1 MGTIRTGILALLVA
15 GCASTP
21 SREPAAEAVGPQAE
35 EGQVIELAVTEE
47 GFVPSPVT
55 VRKGEPVMLEI
66 TRKTAKTCATEIMI
80 PELDIVQDLPLNETV
95 SVTFTPEK
103 SGNLNYG
110 CGMGQMIG
118 GVLIVE

>member
-1 MGTIRTGILALLVA
+1 MLA

-21 SREPAAEAVGPQAE
+21 AKEVPATETAAAAAPADGTRHIALE
-35 EGQVIELAVTEE
+35 VTEE
-47 GFVPSPVT
+47 GFVPSPVH
-55 VRKGEPVMLEI
+55 VRKGEPVTLDI

-80 PELDIVQDLPLNETV
+80 PSLDIVRDLPLNETV

-103 SGNLNYG
+103 SGELAYG